1 MRRKSVIFPQTG
13 GVFAVGFWMNGRLSG
28 VTPLRGSSAFFFK
41 VAIAAPGAQ
50 KGEKVDFG
58 KQLSLVRERAPLVQC
73 ITNFVTVNDCA
84 NIVLAAGGSPS
95 MADDVREAA
104 EAVRGAAALVCNLG
118 AIAAVDAMLAAGRA
132 ANELGKPV
140 VLDPVAAGNTAL
152 RRQESARLLAGVKFA
167 AIRGNASEI
176 RALAR
181 GELTGSGVDVSGEDA
196 VSDATL
202 PRTVETARLL
212 AKQTGAVVAV
222 SGPIDV
228 VTDGGQ
234 TILLRNGCATMA
246 RITGSGCMLTA
257 MLGAFCGADPGH
269 PFEAACA
276 AIAAMGVAGDA
287 AEERR
292 LRNGTGNATFRTDLI
307 DAVFNLTEEQLNGR
321 VRYEVYEG

>member
-1 MRRKSVIFPQTG
+1 M
-13 GVFAVGFWMNGRLSG
+13 
-28 VTPLRGSSAFFFK
+28 
-41 VAIAAPGAQ
+41 
-50 KGEKVDFG
+50 DFG

-84 NIVLAAGGSPS
+84 NIILAAGGSPS

-104 EAVRGAAALVCNLG
+104 EAVRGSAALVCNLG
-118 AIAAVDAMLAAGRA
+118 AIAAVDAMVPAGKA

-152 RRQESARLLAGVKFA
+152 RRQESGRLLAGVKFA

-202 PRTVETARLL
+202 PRTVKTARLL

-246 RITGSGCMLTA
+246 RITGSGCMLTSL
-257 MLGAFCGADPGH
+257 LGAFCGADPGH

-276 AIAAMGVAGDA
+276 AIAAMGVAGDL

>member
-1 MRRKSVIFPQTG
+1 M
-13 GVFAVGFWMNGRLSG
+13 
-28 VTPLRGSSAFFFK
+28 
-41 VAIAAPGAQ
+41 
-50 KGEKVDFG
+50 DFG

-84 NIVLAAGGSPS
+84 NIILAAGGSPS

-104 EAVRGAAALVCNLG
+104 EVVRGSAALVCNLG
-118 AIAAVDAMLAAGRA
+118 AIAAVDAMVSAGKT

-152 RRQESARLLAGVKFA
+152 RRQESGRLLAGVKFA

-196 VSDATL
+196 VTDATL

-246 RITGSGCMLTA
+246 RITGSGCMLTSL
-257 MLGAFCGADPGH
+257 LGAFCGADPGH

-276 AIAAMGVAGDA
+276 AIAAMGVAGDL

>member
-1 MRRKSVIFPQTG
+1 
-13 GVFAVGFWMNGRLSG
+13 
-28 VTPLRGSSAFFFK
+28 
-41 VAIAAPGAQ
+41 
-50 KGEKVDFG
+50 
-58 KQLSLVRERAPLVQC
+58 
-73 ITNFVTVNDCA
+73 
-84 NIVLAAGGSPS
+84 

-104 EAVRGAAALVCNLG
+104 EAVRGSAALVCNLG
-118 AIAAVDAMLAAGRA
+118 AIAEVDAMVSAGKA

-152 RRQESARLLAGVKFA
+152 RRTESDRLLEGVRFA
-167 AIRGNASEI
+167 VIRGNASEI

-212 AKQTGAVVAV
+212 AKETGAVVAV

-228 VTDGGQ
+228 VTDGEQ
-234 TILLRNGCATMA
+234 TVLLRNGCATMA

-321 VRYEVYEG
+321 VQYEVYEG